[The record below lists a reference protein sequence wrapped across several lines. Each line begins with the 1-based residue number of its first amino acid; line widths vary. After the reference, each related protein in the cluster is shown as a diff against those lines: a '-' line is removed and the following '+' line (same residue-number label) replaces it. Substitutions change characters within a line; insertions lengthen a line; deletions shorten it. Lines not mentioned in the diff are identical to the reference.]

1 MVAPQYNYADK
12 VFTSIS
18 ELDYFFR
25 LIREQDTEAGLT
37 ASRGTR
43 DNMSEKL
50 EADRNTYRNYL
61 GNYEF
66 LSILLTGQEIND
78 IGDVN
83 NDILDDV
90 KTYVVSSDEY
100 DGSGLFYYTDDDI
113 LTIFTPVSGE
123 KYTFGKDFTVRCLNT
138 VLAYN
143 SIDIN
148 LREAFYPTDEDSL
161 WNKYIKDV
169 SGAAENLTLASTNFS
184 KCTVSE
190 LDQHVR
196 EMLSLDYSYRMDGSD
211 LVVDIKGNQETS
223 RFVLRTHKTG
233 IESVSGG
240 TYTEIEEGTYII
252 TTTEKQIRITF

>member
-1 MVAPQYNYADK
+1 
-12 VFTSIS
+12 
-18 ELDYFFR
+18 
-25 LIREQDTEAGLT
+25 
-37 ASRGTR
+37 
-43 DNMSEKL
+43 MSEKL

-66 LSILLTGQEIND
+66 LSILLTGQEISD
-78 IGDVN
+78 IGDIK

-113 LTIFTPVSGE
+113 LTIFTPVNGE
-123 KYTFGKDFTVRCLNT
+123 KYTFGRDFTVRCLNT
-138 VLAYN
+138 VLAYCN
-143 SIDIN
+143 IDVN
-148 LREAFYPTDEDSL
+148 LRDAFYPEDEDNL

-196 EMLSLDYSYRMDGSD
+196 EMLSLDYSYRMDGND

-223 RFVLRTHKTG
+223 RFALRTHKTG